1 MRICSADCR
10 LLLVRESLSVQECLV
25 RHLTIMVE
33 NLAAVGVNVGL
44 IVDTVAV
51 AAVVGDVA
59 DSAVVASLGVVASLI
74 DFGAETAV
82 VVADAAVIAVEVVVV
97 VVVAGAVVVAVVVK
111 RLSSAV

>member
-33 NLAAVGVNVGL
+33 NVAAVGVNVGL

-59 DSAVVASLGVVASLI
+59 DSAVVASLGAVASLI
-74 DFGAETAV
+74 DFGEEAAV
-82 VVADAAVIAVEVVVV
+82 VFADAGVIAVEV